1 MALTLPQE
9 NAKKKKKKKK
19 WNWKLKCRKLTSN
32 FRTTLWEV
40 TSLAGSLCKTA
51 QAVLPAIY
59 QLCCKSGFYN
69 KEMIAT
75 SKQIWEF
82 AMSKEIILISEYL
95 PHRLNIKTDWAS
107 ANIQDSTQWL
117 LSPRVFTVIYRVGS
131 FCIESM
137 PSDTILHVVESRS
150 TQPSNR
156 CIRTELET
164 SWATACFSP
173 FANDRKVILKVKA
186 EVDVILITPSWPAQ
200 PGTVSFWDYLQP
212 NLCFYLS

>member
-1 MALTLPQE
+1 MALTIPQE
-9 NAKKKKKKKK
+9 NEKKKKKKIETENWNAESLLQTLKQHYRK
-19 WNWKLKCRKLTSN
+19 WP
-32 FRTTLWEV
+32 
-40 TSLAGSLCKTA
+40 
-51 QAVLPAIY
+51 VLPVLFARQHRQCY

-69 KEMIAT
+69 KMIAT

-107 ANIQDSTQWL
+107 RNIQDSTQWL

-156 CIRTELET
+156 CIRTELKT

-186 EVDVILITPSWPAQ
+186 ERWM
-200 PGTVSFWDYLQP
+200 
-212 NLCFYLS
+212 